1 MEHHY
6 SLTNRML
13 VIFVCGLMLLAA
25 LVFSAGLLIGRDWG
39 ATEAM
44 ERAKEAQKV
53 PTPTSSTP
61 PAATAP
67 NTAARA
73 IRPAS
78 APPGTPVAPA
88 APAIPAP
95 PAVPAVPAVP
105 APPAAPAVPAVPAP
119 PKAPSLPAL
128 PPLKSGSLSPD
139 TGSPTAKAGAGAADA
154 PRKVA
159 AAAASERTTSGESKV
174 KGYVVYVAAYVSG
187 ARAEKLAE
195 QLRGRNLAA
204 QTSIVDKP
212 GQKQLVSVWVGPF
225 DAKAE
230 AQAAVPELKA
240 AGLED
245 TMIKALTN

>member
-67 NTAARA
+67 NTAAGA

-105 APPAAPAVPAVPAP
+105 APPAVPAVPAP

-139 TGSPTAKAGAGAADA
+139 TGSPTAQAGAGAADA